1 MEIRSF
7 QIEDTAAV
15 ILLWQ
20 TCGLVRP
27 WNDPH
32 RDIERKL
39 AVQPEL
45 FLVGYEDTRI
55 VASAMLGYDGHRG
68 SLYYFAI
75 APERQRQ
82 GLGHQLLAHAEAL
95 LTARG
100 CPKLNLLVRSANA
113 EVVTFYR
120 RLGYVEDE
128 VLSLGHR
135 LIQD

>member
-7 QIEDTAAV
+7 QIEDTDAV

-45 FLVGYEDTRI
+45 FLVGSEEARI

-75 APERQRQ
+75 APLRQRQ
-82 GLGHQLLAHAEAL
+82 GLGRQLLAHAEAL

-100 CPKLNLLVRSANA
+100 CPKLNLLVRSSNA
-113 EVVTFYR
+113 EVATFYR
-120 RLGYVEDE
+120 RLGYIEDE